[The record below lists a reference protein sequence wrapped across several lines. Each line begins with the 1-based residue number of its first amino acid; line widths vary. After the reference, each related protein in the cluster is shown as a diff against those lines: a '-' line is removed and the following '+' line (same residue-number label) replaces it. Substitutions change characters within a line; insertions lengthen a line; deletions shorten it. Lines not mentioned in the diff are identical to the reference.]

1 MDPST
6 YGFYLVVLIFI
17 LMVWYAGFDGTM
29 RLLQY
34 IDMQLQYAVI
44 RFKMRRMQR
53 KLEKELGLPPK
64 NYDKFL
70 EERKNDQ

>member
-1 MDPST
+1 
-6 YGFYLVVLIFI
+6 
-17 LMVWYAGFDGTM
+17 MVWYAGFDGTM
-29 RLLQY
+29 RLFQY
-34 IDMQLQYAVI
+34 IDVQLQYAVI

-70 EERKNDQ
+70 EEHKNDQ